1 MPAVVRSRKA
11 DEDLQSIWKYVA
23 ERNPTS
29 ADRLLD
35 KFARRWAQLEAHPMS
50 GLAREDIGRGAR
62 HLIVG
67 EYLILYRVGEEGVV
81 IMRVIHGRRSI
92 DAEDIDGL

>member
-11 DEDLQSIWKYVA
+11 DEDLQGIWQYVA
-23 ERNPTS
+23 ERNQIA

-35 KFARRWAQLEAHPMS
+35 TFARRWTQLEAHPMS

-67 EYLILYRVGEEGVV
+67 EYLILYRIGEEAVV

-92 DAEDIDGL
+92 DAADVDGI